1 MNRMIDRKGKV
12 PMNFVNFLTIIGG
25 RGKIKA
31 FTMKCRFIF
40 VRKLYFFSQRG
51 LFMKKQE
58 E

>member
-1 MNRMIDRKGKV
+1 MDRMIGGNGKV

-40 VRKLYFFSQRG
+40 VRKLYFFHKGGFS
-51 LFMKKQE
+51 
-58 E
+58 